1 VWLEHQAGWDQKLPP
16 VKIDVLFVGM
26 RVRDFAA
33 SNAYRRLFARPADVV
48 AHDEEVMWQ
57 LTGGAWLYIV
67 REDDPGGGLA
77 ALAVADL
84 EATVAALAGRGI
96 VTGPIEPQGDAARKA
111 IVVDPD
117 GNTLALIEVT
127 GGA

>member
-1 VWLEHQAGWDQKLPP
+1 MNV
-16 VKIDVLFVGM
+16 DVLFVGM
-26 RVRDFAA
+26 RVGDFAVA
-33 SNAYRRLFARPADVV
+33 KEWYQTFFARPADIV
-48 AHDEEVMWQ
+48 AHPEEVMWH
-57 LTGGAWLYIV
+57 LTDGGWLYIV
-67 REDDPGGGLA
+67 RESNPGGGLA

-84 EATVAALAGRGI
+84 EATVTGLAARGI
-96 VTGPIEPQGDAARKA
+96 IADPIEPEGDAARKA

>member
-1 VWLEHQAGWDQKLPP
+1 MKV
-16 VKIDVLFVGM
+16 DVLFVGM
-26 RVRDFAA
+26 RVRDFAVA
-33 SNAYRRLFARPADVV
+33 NAWYQRFFARPADIV

-57 LTGGAWLYIV
+57 LTGGGWLYIV
-67 REDDPGGGLA
+67 REGDPGGGLA
-77 ALAVADL
+77 AMAVADL
-84 EATVAALAGRGI
+84 EATVAELAARDI
-96 VTGPIEPQGDAARKA
+96 IAGPIEQQNDAARKA